1 MELEIQHSDTEL
13 ADNATA
19 VYPLGLNNRGETHTG
34 GVTKTHVWNRGI
46 PLRPCTRL
54 EYRNRGLDGELVIS
68 QVEPC
73 GTVPA
78 WFDRSKPLIFSTR
91 VLIHSC

>member
-1 MELEIQHSDTEL
+1 MGKLLAACVEDPMELEIQRRDTEL

-19 VYPLGLNNRGETHTG
+19 TSPLGLNNTGETHS

-54 EYRNRGLDGELVIS
+54 EYHNRSLD
-68 QVEPC
+68 
-73 GTVPA
+73 
-78 WFDRSKPLIFSTR
+78 W
-91 VLIHSC
+91 